1 MAHIV
6 ILGAGIGGLPAAYE
20 IRHELGKE
28 HRVTVINPHDHF
40 QFVPSNPW
48 VAVGWRRCEEI
59 CVPLRPN
66 LKRKGIEFVKGM
78 ATRIDPEARR
88 VETTEGPVDYDYLVI
103 ATGPRLAFDEVPGA
117 GPGEGGNTLSV
128 CTTEHAERAWT
139 AYQRFVGDPGPVVVG
154 AFQGASCFGPAYE
167 FAMILDTDLRKRRI
181 RDRVPMTFVTSEP
194 YIGHMGLGGV
204 GRLQGPAGVGDA
216 PAPHQVDH
224 QRPGDFEVEADK
236 MFVEQVDDDRASPSA
251 STSCR
256 SGTA

>member
-103 ATGPRLAFDEVPGA
+103 ATGPRPRLRRNAEGL
-117 GPGEGGNTLSV
+117 GPQGRQHPVV
-128 CTTEHAERAWT
+128 CCHVDHAVHAKDGVSRS
-139 AYQRFVGDPGPVVVG
+139 FVGKNPGPIVVG
-154 AFQGASCFGPAYE
+154 AVQGASVLRPGLRVRLHPRHRA
-167 FAMILDTDLRKRRI
+167 AQTPQDPRQGADDLRHLRALCRPSRPRRRRRHQGHARKR
-181 RDRVPMTFVTSEP
+181 
-194 YIGHMGLGGV
+194 
-204 GRLQGPAGVGDA
+204 DA
-216 PAPHQVDH
+216 RPPHQVDH
-224 QRPGDFEVEADK
+224 QRAGEEGRV
-236 MFVEQVDDDRASPSA
+236 R
-251 STSCR
+251 TR
-256 SGTA
+256 